1 MMNTANDNSIPQV
14 SDSYAIRAGENACRG
29 IARNA
34 DGTWTALT
42 LTQSKTFTRRD
53 AAALWFARHAG
64 VEVRNL
70 STRHGAMTEVT
81 MGSRSARFIGRL
93 GKGDATANALYQ
105 WAKSM

>member
-1 MMNTANDNSIPQV
+1 MNTANDNSIPQV

-42 LTQSKTFTRRD
+42 LTQSKTFATRNG
-53 AAALWFARHAG
+53 AALWFARRAG
-64 VEVRNL
+64 VTIENVNRRGAASTLVR
-70 STRHGAMTEVT
+70 
-81 MGSRSARFIGRL
+81 MGDRQVELVGRVGL
-93 GKGDATANALYQ
+93 GEATANALYQ